1 MKEEANIKEILQ
13 VEIFSNHVVENKTQ
27 DWLGKG
33 DFSWLWKALEEKKIK
48 EVFYINDVNLT
59 KDMVKE
65 AIVNLETGYVL
76 YPMWSEFN
84 KVHS

>member
-1 MKEEANIKEILQ
+1 M
-13 VEIFSNHVVENKTQ
+13 VENKGHKI
-27 DWLGKG
+27 D
-33 DFSWLWKALEEKKIK
+33 LEKVTFLDHEKHWNRRKIK
-48 EVFYINDVNLT
+48 EVFYINDINLT

-65 AIVNLETGYVL
+65 AIMNLETGYVL